1 MLVEQLS
8 AGASLDGTMLLE
20 ATLLKGAQTDFPS
33 RQLHDLNP
41 NPVW

>member
-8 AGASLDGTMLLE
+8 AGARLDGTMPLE
-20 ATLLKGAQTDFPS
+20 ATLSKGAQTDFPS
-33 RQLHDLNP
+33 RQLHELNL